1 MFALKKFIASL
12 LMPLSIALIVLWSGL
27 WLTRKPTRNAFG
39 RVLLLLGILTLTL
52 GANKGIGILL
62 IRPLENQYRAQPDF
76 EANADLP
83 PALKDCKAILVLG
96 GGHTDTPGLP
106 STSRLSASA
115 LARIVEGCRLA
126 SALPHAEL
134 WTSGPGVSSQG
145 ATHAALLAEVAF
157 QLGISKERIRLIES
171 GYDTEGE
178 ARAAAEVLAA
188 DSPIA
193 LVTSAWHMPRAV
205 RLFSHAGVRV
215 VPCPTD
221 FAVRL
226 NPGLNV
232 SDYLGCDLTGLE
244 RSQKAIYE
252 YLGLAWAKMRGKI

>member
-1 MFALKKFIASL
+1 MFVLKKLVASL
-12 LMPLSIALIVLWSGL
+12 LMPLSIALIVLWAGW

-39 RVLLLLGILTLTL
+39 SVLLLLGILTLTL

-62 IRPLENQYRAQPDF
+62 IRPLESQYRALPDF
-76 EANADLP
+76 EALTDVP
-83 PALKDCKAILVLG
+83 PVLKDCRAIIVLG

-134 WTSGPGVSSQG
+134 WTSGPSTSSQG
-145 ATHAALLAEVAF
+145 APHAALLAEVAV
-157 QLGISKERIRLIES
+157 QLGVSKARIRLIES

-178 ARAAAEVLAA
+178 ARAVAVLLGA
-188 DSPIA
+188 DGPIA

-205 RLFSHAGVRV
+205 RLFNHAGIRV

-226 NPGLNV
+226 NPGFNV